1 MAVHP
6 LCSDALRLFT
16 LHPYKARQLVIFI
29 VNALQ
34 ANNYALFGNVLVE
47 IAISCGFQT
56 FLVARLSFS
65 ELLPFIIGCCL
76 YGDLRRF
83 LCRAGGREAGGGAWS
98 GAGDPLDGHA

>member
-1 MAVHP
+1 MAVRS
-6 LCSDALRLFT
+6 LCSDVLSLST
-16 LHPYKARQLVIFI
+16 LHHYKARQLVIFI

-47 IAISCGFQT
+47 IAISCGFQP
-56 FLVARLSFS
+56 FVAGRFSFS